1 MYRTTVNSS
10 NIQSIG
16 YDTQSATLEVEFTSG
31 DVYQYYDVPEHL
43 YGEFMRASSLG
54 GFLISLSIIIGTE
67 KLVNLCLN
75 LKPIE

>member
-54 GFLISLSIIIGTE
+54 GFLNDNIVKYHYRYRKVS
-67 KLVNLCLN
+67 
-75 LKPIE
+75 